1 MTMGKKR
8 SYVHCGS
15 KSGLEQVLPGVRVHV
30 LGPPTVDQTDKI
42 KKQRSSDPHEFW
54 QLQARSI
61 GTDEAI
67 SGGEAALFPRH
78 VEARGAKISH
88 PRPLAALS
96 FAHHAR
102 GAVAADRADAGSADE

>member
-78 VEARGAKISH
+78 VEARGARFPSAPAGCAII
-88 PRPLAALS
+88 
-96 FAHHAR
+96 
-102 GAVAADRADAGSADE
+102 RAPCAGSSCCRSCGCWISR